1 MQKKDSIP
9 AHVFDRIYSEEEDPW
24 HYISSIYEQTKYKV
38 MLATLPRE
46 RYERA
51 LEIGC
56 SIGVMT
62 AMLAARCDVLLA
74 VDHSQVALDRA
85 KVRCSTSFPQITFEC
100 RSIPHEFPPGTFDL
114 ILLSEVGFYWS
125 RTDLA
130 VAHTEIIRHLRPRG
144 HLLLVHWTVECEGH
158 PLTADEV
165 HGAFLQPSEPRLEHL
180 WHMRA
185 EKGEYS
191 FRLDLFQR
199 NCDLC
204 RKLLD
209 EVG

>member
-1 MQKKDSIP
+1 MSTQKNNSVP
-9 AHVFDRIYSEEEDPW
+9 AHVFDRIYREEEDPW
-24 HYISSIYEQTKYKV
+24 HYTSSQYEQTKYTLS
-38 MLATLPRE
+38 LATLPRHQ
-46 RYERA
+46 YDQA

-62 AMLAARCDVLLA
+62 AMLAARCSALLA

-85 KVRCSTSFPQITFEC
+85 MERCYTSFPQITFAC
-100 RSIPHEFPPGTFDL
+100 RSIPHEFPSETFDL

-125 RTDLA
+125 RADLA
-130 VAHTEIIRHLRPRG
+130 LAHTEMIRHLRPQG

-165 HGAFLQPSEPRLEHL
+165 HGAFLQPSEPPLEHL
-180 WHMRA
+180 WHMLA
-185 EKGEYS
+185 GQGGNS

-199 NCDLC
+199 SS
-204 RKLLD
+204 
-209 EVG
+209 